1 MKGGKRMDLG
11 HAQLF
16 DIGRK
21 AKAEIA
27 KAESRN
33 AECGSREGMAAGPGE
48 SG

>member
-1 MKGGKRMDLG
+1 MDLG

-21 AKAEIA
+21 AKAENR
-27 KAESRN
+27 KQKT
-33 AECGSREGMAAGPGE
+33 EGGRRKVQDMASGPGE